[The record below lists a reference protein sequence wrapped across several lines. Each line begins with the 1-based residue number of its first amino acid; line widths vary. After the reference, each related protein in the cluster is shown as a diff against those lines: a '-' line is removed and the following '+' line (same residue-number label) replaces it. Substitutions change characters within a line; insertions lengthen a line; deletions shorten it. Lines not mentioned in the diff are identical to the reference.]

1 MPGPR
6 LAASGLSVG
15 GIGPAAFELAAG
27 ACLGLTG
34 PSGAGKTRL
43 LRAIADLEP
52 HDGECRLDGRPASAM
67 PGPVWRRDVGF
78 VAADSGWWDARVG
91 AHIEPVRDADLD
103 EFGLSPAVREWSVER
118 LSAGERQRLALL
130 RHLAAAPAVLLL
142 DEPVSHLD
150 ADLIEVVIG
159 RLAACRQDG
168 MAVIWVD
175 HDRHRLARVAD
186 AIARLDSAGRFSWS

>member
-1 MPGPR
+1 PR
-6 LAASGLSVG
+6 LAVTGLSVG
-15 GIGPAAFELAAG
+15 GIGPADFDIAAG

-43 LRAIADLEP
+43 LRAVADLEP
-52 HDGECRLDGRPASAM
+52 HEGECRLYGRSASAM
-67 PGPVWRRDVGF
+67 PGPAWRRSVSF
-78 VAADSGWWDARVG
+78 VAAESGWWDARVG
-91 AHIEPVRDADLD
+91 AHIEMVGDADLD
-103 EFGLSPAVREWSVER
+103 KFGFAPAVRDWSVER

-130 RHLAAAPAVLLL
+130 RHLAAGPLVLLL

-150 ADLIEVVIG
+150 ADLIEAVIA

-175 HDRHRLARVAD
+175 HDGDRLGRVAD
-186 AIARLDSAGRFSWS
+186 RIARLDSTGRFSCS